1 MIGWISAV
9 DHKLF
14 YLVNRSLECDRLDT
28 ICPILTLPLFWLIPL
43 VLMLYL
49 IIRSEPKKGL
59 TWALLLLVLF
69 AVSDFVS
76 SGLLKPFFARFRPCR
91 TLPDVHLLAYCSKG
105 FSFPSGHATN
115 SSAIATFSF
124 VLKRKT
130 ISVILIFVALLVS
143 FTRVYVGVHYPTDI
157 FFGWAIGAGIAYG
170 FIKLFKLIE
179 GKMRPK

>member
-1 MIGWISAV
+1 MIDWILAV

-14 YLVNRSLECDRLDT
+14 YFINRSLECDLLDT
-28 ICPILTLPLFWLIPL
+28 ICPILTLPSFWLIPL

-49 IIRSEPKKGL
+49 VVRSEPKTGL
-59 TWALLLLVLF
+59 AWALLLLLLF

-76 SGLLKPFFARFRPCR
+76 SGLLKPFFARLRPCR
-91 TLPDVHLLAYCSKG
+91 ALPDVHLLAYCSKG

-115 SSAIATFSF
+115 SSAVAAFSF
-124 VLKRKT
+124 ALSRKT
-130 ISVILIFVALLVS
+130 ISLILIFIALLIS

-157 FFGWAIGAGIAYG
+157 FSGWIIGAGIASG

-179 GKMRPK
+179 GKMRAK